1 MHSKFVTGHTG
12 PLDISHPPHLCL
24 QIMLIPGVEM
34 SEMTSW
40 APECSLRP
48 QNLAKLAGLYVNG
61 AYNFGLISTMVF
73 VTI

>member
-1 MHSKFVTGHTG
+1 
-12 PLDISHPPHLCL
+12 
-24 QIMLIPGVEM
+24 M

-73 VTI
+73 VTM